1 MSLKY
6 IHHHLG
12 LGDHIICNG
21 MVRHFCKK
29 YDNVVIFSYTRYYE
43 NVNYMY
49 RDLDNLEIFD
59 FDREEDAIMFVE
71 SNTTVKNNLI
81 KPGFEKL
88 DSCLDRMTFD
98 EAFYH
103 LAGLDFQ
110 IRFDE
115 FYIERDMDREN
126 EDCKTLNPDGEKY
139 IFVLDDPDRGYNI
152 DMEKI
157 TNEYK
162 IIRNDYQFGMFD
174 YIKLLE
180 NAEEIHMMQTGFL
193 DLVNSYKMD
202 KPKIYRHNYVRNYPA
217 AIHSK
222 GLNEV
227 IGID

>member
-29 YDNVVIFSYTRYYE
+29 YDNVVLFCYTHYYD
-43 NVNYMY
+43 NVSYMY
-49 RDLDNLEIFD
+49 RDLSNLEIFN
-59 FDREEDAIMFVE
+59 FDVEEDAIRFVE
-71 SNTTVKNNLI
+71 NNSTVKNNLI
-81 KPGFEKL
+81 KPGFENL
-88 DSCLDRMTFD
+88 DGCLGKMTFD

-115 FYIERDMDREN
+115 FYFERDLEK
-126 EDCKTLNPDGEKY
+126 EDEVCRALNPNGENY
-139 IFVLDDPDRGYNI
+139 IFVLDDPKRGYNI
-152 DMEKI
+152 DMDKVTDEH
-157 TNEYK
+157 K
-162 IIRNDYQFGMFD
+162 IIRNDYQFKMFD

-193 DLVNSYKMD
+193 DMVNSYKME
-202 KPKIYRHNYVRNYPA
+202 KPKIYRHNYVRNYPES
-217 AIHSK
+217 IHSK

>member
-29 YDNVVIFSYTRYYE
+29 YNNIVLFCYTHYYDNVS
-43 NVNYMY
+43 YMY
-49 RDLDNLEIFD
+49 RDLNNLEIFT
-59 FDREEDAIMFVE
+59 FDREEEAILFVE
-71 SNTTVKNNLI
+71 NNPTVKNNLL
-81 KPGFEKL
+81 KPGFENL

-98 EAFYH
+98 EAFYY

-115 FYIERDMDREN
+115 FYFDRDLEK
-126 EDCKTLNPDGEKY
+126 EEEVCKTLNPDNEKY
-139 IFVLDDPDRGYNI
+139 IFVLDDPNRGYNI
-152 DMEKI
+152 DMSKVMSD
-157 TNEYK
+157 YK
-162 IIRNDYQFGMFD
+162 VIRNDYQFGMFD

-193 DLVNSYKMD
+193 DLVNSYEIK
-202 KPKIYRHNYVRNYPA
+202 KPKIYRHKYVRNYPD

-227 IGID
+227 INID

>member
-29 YDNVVIFSYTRYYE
+29 YDNIVLFCYSHYHD

-49 RDLDNLEIFD
+49 RDLDNLEIFT
-59 FDREEDAIMFVE
+59 FDTEEESFLFVE
-71 SNTTVKNNLI
+71 RNPTVKNSLL
-81 KPGFEKL
+81 KVGFNKL
-88 DSCLDRMTFD
+88 DDCLKKMTFD
-98 EAFYH
+98 EAFYY
-103 LAGLDFQ
+103 LAGLDFNV
-110 IRFDE
+110 RFDE
-115 FYIERDMDREN
+115 FYFERDLEK
-126 EDCKTLNPDGEKY
+126 EEEVCKTLNPDNEKY
-139 IFVLDDPDRGYNI
+139 IFVLDDPKRGYNI
-152 DMEKI
+152 DMSKV
-157 TNEYK
+157 TDEYK
-162 IIRNDYQFGMFD
+162 IIHNDYQFRMSD

-202 KPKIYRHNYVRNYPA
+202 KPKIYRHNYVRNYPET
-217 AIHSK
+217 IHSK

-227 IGID
+227 IGVD

>member
-6 IHHHLG
+6 IYHHMG

-21 MVRHFCKK
+21 MIRYFCKK
-29 YDNVVIFSYTRYYE
+29 YDNVVVFCKDHYYD
-43 NVNYMY
+43 NINYMY
-49 RDLDNLEIFD
+49 RDLNNLEIFNFLD
-59 FDREEDAIMFVE
+59 DEQVVE
-71 SNTTVKNNLI
+71 FINKNISVKNNLI
-81 KPGFEKL
+81 KPGFQNL

-98 EAFYH
+98 EAFYY

-115 FYIERDMDREN
+115 FYFERNLEK
-126 EDCKTLNPDGEKY
+126 EEEVCKTLNPDGEKY
-139 IFVLDDPDRGYNI
+139 IFVLDDPKRGYNI
-152 DMEKI
+152 DMTKV
-157 TNEYK
+157 NDEYK
-162 IIRNDYQFGMFD
+162 VIRNDYQFKMFD

-193 DLVNSYKMD
+193 DMVNSYKMD
-202 KPKIYRHNYVRNYPA
+202 KPKIYRHNYVRNYPE

-227 IGID
+227 IQIN

>member
-29 YDNVVIFSYTRYYE
+29 YDNIVLFCYTHYYD
-43 NVNYMY
+43 NVSYMY
-49 RDLDNLEIFD
+49 RDLSNLEIFN
-59 FDREEDAIMFVE
+59 FDVEEDAIRFVE
-71 SNTTVKNNLI
+71 NNKTVKNNLI
-81 KPGFEKL
+81 KPGFENL

-115 FYIERDMDREN
+115 FYFERDLEK
-126 EDCKTLNPDGEKY
+126 EDEVCRTLNPNDEKY
-139 IFVLDDPDRGYNI
+139 IFVLDDPKRGYNI
-152 DMEKI
+152 DMSKV

-162 IIRNDYQFGMFD
+162 VIRNDYQFKMFD

-193 DLVNSYKMD
+193 DMVNSYKMD
-202 KPKIYRHNYVRNYPA
+202 KPKIYRHNYVRNYPES
-217 AIHSK
+217 IHSK